1 MWLHGPTGAA
11 TLSNAASGQSD
22 LGGDP
27 SGSFAK
33 PPSPS
38 TSSTPTGTSS
48 APAPSTSDS
57 PSPTPTPSSE
67 APAPSSSAPP
77 PSTPKTT
84 PQPKAD
90 TSMAGQIVSLVNDER
105 ANAGCDPVAEEP
117 HLDTAAQKHSDDM
130 SARDYFSHD
139 TPEGVHFDERIRD
152 AGYSKP
158 GAENIAKGATSAA
171 QVMEMWM
178 NSSGHRANIL
188 NCSLTKLGVGV
199 TKSGWYWTQDFGY

>member
-1 MWLHGPTGAA
+1 MWLHGPTGSA

-84 PQPKAD
+84 PQPKVD
-90 TSMAGQIVSLVNDER
+90 TSMAGQIVSLVNNER
-105 ANAGCDPVAEEP
+105 ADAGCDPVAEEP

>member
-1 MWLHGPTGAA
+1 MWLHEPAGAA
-11 TLSNAASGQSD
+11 TLSNVASGQPD
-22 LGGDP
+22 LGGDAT

-38 TSSTPTGTSS
+38 TSSTPTSTSS

-57 PSPTPTPSSE
+57 PTPTPSSSQ
-67 APAPSSSAPP
+67 APTPSSSP
-77 PSTPKTT
+77 PSTPTPT

-90 TSMAGQIVSLVNDER
+90 TSLAGQIVSLVNNER
-105 ANAGCDPVAEEP
+105 ADAGCDPVAEEP

-158 GAENIAKGATSAA
+158 GAENIAKGATSAT